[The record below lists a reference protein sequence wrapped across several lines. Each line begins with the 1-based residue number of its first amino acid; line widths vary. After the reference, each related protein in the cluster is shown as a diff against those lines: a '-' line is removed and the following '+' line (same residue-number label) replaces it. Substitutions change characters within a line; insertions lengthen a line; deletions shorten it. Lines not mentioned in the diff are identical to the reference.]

1 MKASKTLYSASLHKY
16 DLTERQLKKL
26 QEMLL
31 SMMVDF
37 KKICDDNGI
46 NYMLSG
52 GTCLG
57 AVRHKGFIPWDDD
70 ADLMMLRS
78 EYEQLKKVIQCD
90 PTFQQKYLLMEPLSD
105 PKYICKMPKIYL
117 KGSVYTEISKAGID
131 KFNMIYIDLFIIE
144 NVPKNHMMRMLK
156 GKVYDFAYLASSLC
170 ADYRYPSPAIEEVC
184 LENKELAN
192 YYHMRRSIGKL
203 FDHIGGMKFYLKLD
217 EKLAKQDKVTGIVA
231 VPSGIRYERE
241 VFEYRVFDETIEVK
255 FCNIDFKIPK
265 FYDAYLTN
273 LYGDYMKIPPADK
286 REVHGAY
293 RFQM

>member
-16 DLTERQLKKL
+16 DLTESQLKKL

-37 KKICDDNGI
+37 KKICDDNDI

-78 EYEQLKKVIQCD
+78 EYEHLKKVIQCD
-90 PTFQQKYLLMEPLSD
+90 PTFQQKYILVEPLSD
-105 PKYICKMPKIYL
+105 PKYVCKMPKIFL

-131 KFNMIYIDLFIIE
+131 KFNMIYIDLFVIE
-144 NVPKNHMMRMLK
+144 NVPKCHFMRKLK
-156 GKVYDFAYLASSLC
+156 GKIYDFAYLASSLC
-170 ADYRYPSPAIEEVC
+170 ADYRYPSPAIEEAC

-217 EKLAKQDKVTGIVA
+217 EKLARQDKVTGIVA
-231 VPSGIRYERE
+231 VPSAIRYERE

-265 FYDAYLTN
+265 YYDAYLTN

>member
-16 DLTERQLKKL
+16 DLTESQLKKL

-78 EYEQLKKVIQCD
+78 EYEQFKKVIQCD

-170 ADYRYPSPAIEEVC
+170 ADYRYPSPAIEEAC

>member
-16 DLTERQLKKL
+16 DLTESQLKKL

-31 SMMVDF
+31 AMMVDF
-37 KKICDDNGI
+37 KKICDDNDI

-78 EYEQLKKVIQCD
+78 EYERLKGVIQCD
-90 PTFQQKYLLMEPLSD
+90 STFQHKYILVEPLSD

-144 NVPKNHMMRMLK
+144 NVPKCHFMRKLK
-156 GKVYDFAYLASSLC
+156 GKIYDFAYLASSLC

-184 LENKELAN
+184 LENKELAM
-192 YYHMRRSIGKL
+192 YYHMRRSLGKL

-241 VFEYRVFDETIEVK
+241 VFEYRVFDETIEMK